1 MLDKHLPLDAAA
13 DVIAKLTLTSRQ
25 ISRTNRSMQRIVRHA
40 WTRQRILKGRIGYDE
55 FADTV
60 AARDWALLF
69 EACALIE
76 LGRSHEAVAF
86 IASAQAHRTPGHC
99 RTHDDSH

>member
-13 DVIAKLTLTSRQ
+13 HVIAKLTLTSGQ
-25 ISRTNRSMQRIVRHA
+25 ISRANRSMQRIVRHA
-40 WTRQRILKGRIGYDE
+40 WTRQRALKGRIDYDE

-60 AARDWALLF
+60 AVRDWALLF
-69 EACALIE
+69 EACALLE

-86 IASAQAHRTPGHC
+86 IVSARAHRTTDQN
-99 RTHDDSH
+99 RTHDDSR